1 MYIKAKS
8 WQALR
13 VKVIWIDRVSAN
25 NGKLLQSFFAFGN
38 SAARSSWLLT
48 DFVRWP
54 QFLKNYKKNCLHC
67 CLNSVEYCLLEYLK
81 FDLQFLHTLEMWKVW
96 VSVSV
101 PVYLLHGVY
110 INVMIM
116 IIYSLVSCSE
126 ALMVADPEA
135 AVMAMVHSNR

>member
-1 MYIKAKS
+1 M
-8 WQALR
+8 
-13 VKVIWIDRVSAN
+13 
-25 NGKLLQSFFAFGN
+25 
-38 SAARSSWLLT
+38 
-48 DFVRWP
+48 
-54 QFLKNYKKNCLHC
+54 
-67 CLNSVEYCLLEYLK
+67 
-81 FDLQFLHTLEMWKVW
+81 
-96 VSVSV
+96 SVSV